1 MWEHLKIF
9 SVFKALAF
17 RSIIEGRFF
26 ERKGNNM
33 VKGTQR
39 QMVMVRT
46 DDSECFEMAY
56 FLLRANGDEE
66 REKRSMIDEAN
77 SIVSSVCGN
86 RNVNK
91 REKVKKAFFRILLF
105 SCGAAFGAAVLW
117 LCFSLFL

>member
-1 MWEHLKIF
+1 
-9 SVFKALAF
+9 
-17 RSIIEGRFF
+17 
-26 ERKGNNM
+26 
-33 VKGTQR
+33 
-39 QMVMVRT
+39 MVMVRT

-56 FLLRANGDEE
+56 FLLRADGGEE

-86 RNVNK
+86 GSANK
-91 REKVKKAFFRILLF
+91 KERAKRVFLRILLF